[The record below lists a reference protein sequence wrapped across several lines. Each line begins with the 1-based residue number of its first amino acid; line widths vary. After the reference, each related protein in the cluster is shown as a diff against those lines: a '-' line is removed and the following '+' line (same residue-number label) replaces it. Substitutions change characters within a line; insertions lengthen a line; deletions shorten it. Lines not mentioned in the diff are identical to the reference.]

1 MPRSPTTLD
10 AFSAVGEPRR
20 RDILDLLARGERS
33 VTDVVQALKLTQPQA
48 SKHLG
53 VLRKVGLVRVRGAGQ
68 QRLYSLNADGLRPI
82 HDWVKTFERLWGE
95 RLDRLDQYL
104 QQLQAQEKPNGGS
117 E

>member
-104 QQLQAQEKPNGGS
+104 QQLQTQEKPNGGS

>member
-1 MPRSPTTLD
+1 MSRSPTTLD

-104 QQLQAQEKPNGGS
+104 QQLQTQEKPNGGS